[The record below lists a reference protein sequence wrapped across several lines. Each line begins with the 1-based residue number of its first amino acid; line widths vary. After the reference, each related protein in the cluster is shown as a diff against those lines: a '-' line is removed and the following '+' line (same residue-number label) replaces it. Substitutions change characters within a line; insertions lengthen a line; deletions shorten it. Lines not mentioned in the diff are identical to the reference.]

1 MSGVLDDRLGCDP
14 STFFRSVWDT
24 TPAHLR
30 PGDDQ
35 RGALLGVA
43 DLDEILSTRLLRY
56 PDFRLTQSGVVVPI
70 SSYACQEEDE
80 FGAHSLIPDLDEIY
94 RLVDDGATLILQN
107 VQRYWA
113 PAQAI
118 CRELEELLAV
128 PSPCTLFFTPG
139 GERGLDRHADDY
151 EGLVFQTVGSKR
163 WRVYGRDAELALEA
177 TLAAGD
183 VLYVPNGF
191 AHEALA
197 LDRPSIHL
205 TYSLAGVTWR
215 KLLAGLLESP
225 ARDQLDAL
233 VPIDR
238 DDEMASAGQALTAL
252 VSWASR
258 LEPDHLLTWRAE
270 RHPVS
275 ALPAGSPRL
284 GGLLAA
290 PTISD
295 DTLVDWVPG
304 RCQLFVSGSS
314 VVLQV
319 ADRQLEMPSFVGA
332 ALERLRDD
340 TPLPVGKL
348 DAVLDDESRLVLVRR
363 LLAEGILRLHP

>member
-14 STFFRSVWDT
+14 SSFFRSVWDT
-24 TPAHLR
+24 APAHLR
-30 PGDDQ
+30 PGDD
-35 RGALLGVA
+35 RRAPLLDVP
-43 DLDEILSTRLLRY
+43 DLDQILSTRLLRY
-56 PDFRLTQSGVVVPI
+56 PDFRLTQGGVVVPI
-70 SSYACQEEDE
+70 SSYARLEEDE
-80 FGAHSLIPDLDEIY
+80 FATNSLIPDLDEIY
-94 RLVDDGATLILQN
+94 RLVDGGATLVLQN

-139 GERGLDRHADDY
+139 GARGLDRHADNY
-151 EGLVFQTVGSKR
+151 EGLVFQTVGSKY
-163 WRVYGRDAELALEA
+163 WRVYGRGADLALEA
-177 TLAAGD
+177 TLAVGD

-191 AHEALA
+191 AHEAVA

-205 TYSLAGVTWR
+205 TYSLAGLTWR
-215 KLLAGLLESP
+215 KLLAGLLDNP

-233 VPIDR
+233 VPFDR
-238 DDEMASAGQALTAL
+238 DDELAGARQALTAL
-252 VSWASR
+252 VTWASQ
-258 LEPDHLLTWRAE
+258 LEPDHLLTWQAE

-290 PTISD
+290 PTVSD
-295 DTLVDWVPG
+295 DTRVDWVPG

-319 ADRQLEMPSFVGA
+319 ADRQLEMPSFVGP

-340 TPLPVGKL
+340 TPLLVRKL

-363 LLAEGILRLHP
+363 LLAEGILQLHP